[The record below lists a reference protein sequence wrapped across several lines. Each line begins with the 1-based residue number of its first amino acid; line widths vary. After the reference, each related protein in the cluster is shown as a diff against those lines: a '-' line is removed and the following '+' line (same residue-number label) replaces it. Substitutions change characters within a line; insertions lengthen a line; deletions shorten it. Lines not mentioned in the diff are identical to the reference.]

1 MVSIIEALGNDHKT
15 ILLED
20 NESIYGGTAHLAE
33 TLKEFMGTSEL
44 KETDDYGELC
54 IRLEECG
61 IKAIRPIA
69 HVNFDNLANDVKIKR
84 YNELPENYKKVDSAY
99 YTLKHHD
106 MIYCRKFIDDNFER
120 LNYDRDSG
128 AWFIDS
134 QEVVDELWYEH
145 NTYLHPKELIGWIE
159 EYIEVKMHIIE
170 MGLEEEYID
179 KINITE

>member
-1 MVSIIEALGNDHKT
+1 MVSIIEALGNNYKT

-33 TLKEFMGTSEL
+33 TLKEFMGTAEL

-84 YNELPENYKKVDSAY
+84 YNELPENYKQVDSAY

-106 MIYCRKFIDDNFER
+106 MIYCRKFIDDNLER

-159 EYIEVKMHIIE
+159 EYIEFKMNRNE
-170 MGLEEEYID
+170 
-179 KINITE
+179 